1 VLVCSQSITLL
12 SPKNTFD
19 RFSRPL
25 ACLGPELTQAQ
36 LAQDYEDALTV
47 N

>member
-1 VLVCSQSITLL
+1 VPVCSPSITL
-12 SPKNTFD
+12 SCPKNTFD

-36 LAQDYEDALTV
+36 LAQDYEDAFAV